1 MESNQDLFKQAILDA
16 KAVRETAMAA
26 ARTTLAEHFEP
37 KIKEMMRQQLS
48 EDMEEESMMDEYGD
62 EHPVATK
69 DALKKEEG
77 ADMEESYLDEILA
90 ELNALSEDMEE
101 DADMEESIEEGHVKA
116 DGYDGKAKKGETGY
130 DEKAKV
136 SHGDHKLHEADET
149 EEEDHEAEEAGEDLT
164 KGMEAGEEKVVD
176 ITVDDLVDL
185 MRSVFAQIQ
194 GGEMPGGALDAGT
207 EMSDDMGAGEEE
219 GEKEI
224 TLEEILAELEED
236 DMMEEAALVPGSIP
250 TSAEDVHKVEEGL
263 GDFAKKVGG
272 AIKKGAE
279 KVNYALGGSPKDC
292 IERANT
298 ADPESAKRSGK
309 AAAWFAELN
318 KCRREK
324 GMSPLV
330 TSNPQGFQSY
340 SEAKELEEAIKTI
353 KALKAE
359 LNEVNLFNAKMLYV
373 NKIFKAKNLNESQ
386 KTRVI
391 NAFDR
396 VTTVKEVE
404 NTYKTLMES
413 IGESKKSSLKESV
426 GFASKPIGN
435 APARP
440 IVEADAF
447 VNRWQQ
453 LAGIK

>member
-1 MESNQDLFKQAILDA
+1 MENNQDLFKQAILDA

-48 EDMEEESMMDEYGD
+48 EDMEEDADMEEYA
-62 EHPVATK
+62 ETQPK
-69 DALKKEEG
+69 DKEE
-77 ADMEESYLDEILA
+77 AHKMAESDMEESYLDEILA

-101 DADMEESIEEGHVKA
+101 EGMEDEGMEDESIEEGHVKA

-136 SHGDHKLHEADET
+136 SHGDHKLHEADE
-149 EEEDHEAEEAGEDLT
+149 EEEEEVVVDEPTGDEAP
-164 KGMEAGEEKVVD
+164 GEEKVVD

-219 GEKEI
+219 KEI
-224 TLEEILAELEED
+224 TLEEILAELEEE
-236 DMMEEAALVPGSIP
+236 DMMEEAALVPGTIK

-263 GDFAKKVGG
+263 GDLAKKVGG

-279 KVNYALGGSPKDC
+279 KLDVALGGSPKDC
-292 IERANT
+292 IERGSKAGSRG
-298 ADPESAKRSGK
+298 SAQF
-309 AAAWFAELN
+309 FAELN
-318 KCRREK
+318 KCRKEK
-324 GMSPLV
+324 GLTPL
-330 TSNPQGFQSY
+330 TSHTPGTAFGVKE
-340 SEAKELEEAIKTI
+340 SEELKEAIETI

-396 VTTVKEVE
+396 VTSVKEVE